1 MKIKKTI
8 FDTNEELFST
18 GEDFAE
24 LFNSLYKDK
33 TKFEGYT
40 TKGTIVS
47 ITPNFVIVNVGLK
60 SEGRVDIREFKND
73 EIKVGDIIDVYIER
87 YEGQDGVLIASREKA
102 RKEEIWKELE
112 KQVAENKII
121 TGTIIDRIRG
131 GYSVDLNGISAFMP
145 SSQLSINPVKDFN
158 SIMNKPMEFKIIK
171 MDNLRSNIIVSHRAI
186 LEGDRAEKRAEI
198 LNNMN
203 IGDVMEG
210 VVKNITDYGVFVDL
224 GGIDGLIHIT
234 DISWKRV
241 SNPNE
246 FFEIGQKV
254 KVKVINFDK
263 ESSRVSLG
271 MKQLENDPWVNIGNF
286 TVGNIYN
293 GTITNLTDYGAFVDL
308 ENGLEGLIH
317 VSELSWTNKNVHPS
331 KVVSTGDKVDVMVLE
346 IDNEKRRISL
356 GLKQCSPNPW
366 ISFAEHHTVG
376 EILEGEIKNITE
388 FGIFVNIEGDLD
400 GMVHLS
406 DIDWDKIPD
415 EAVKAYSKGMVIKTK
430 ILEIDPDKERISL
443 GIKQLSEER
452 LAISLDKFKRGDVTT
467 SVVKEI
473 KDDGILVDINGLN
486 GFIKTSDLS
495 KTKSEQRTDRFAVG
509 EKVDAKIIA
518 IDNRNMQLTLS
529 IRAYEIDEEKK
540 IMKEY
545 GSTDTGALL
554 GDILGASIKEA
565 EEKANK

>member
-24 LFNSLYKDK
+24 LFNNLYKDK